1 MLRNEI
7 KELVREILIEELA
20 SKEDLEE
27 ATKKSDPMYGP
38 EYYLVV
44 SDCAGDFNHVYHMGN
59 DMDKAGK
66 EFRSLVRD
74 FEGYGMVGGDTTIIF
89 YEFTGRPMV
98 FRDVYTKWLPKK
110 CLDYDRDL
118 TELGFDLD
126 DLLELDEHYC

>member
-1 MLRNEI
+1 MLRDEI
-7 KELVREILIEELA
+7 KELVREILIEELTSNA
-20 SKEDLEE
+20 DLEE
-27 ATKKSDPMYGP
+27 ATQKSDPMYGP
-38 EYYLVV
+38 DYYIVV
-44 SDCAGDFNHVYHMGN
+44 SDCAGDSSYVYHMGN

-74 FEGYGMVGGDTTIIF
+74 FNRYGMGGGDTTIFF
-89 YEFTGRPMV
+89 YEFTGRPMI

-126 DLLELDEHYC
+126 DLLELDDHYC

>member
-1 MLRNEI
+1 MLRDEI
-7 KELVREILIEELA
+7 KELVREILIEELT

-38 EYYLVV
+38 EYYIVV
-44 SDCAGDFNHVYHMGN
+44 SECAGDSSYVQFMGN
-59 DMDKAGK
+59 DMNKAGK

-74 FEGYGMVGGDTTIIF
+74 FDRYGMGGGDTTIIF

-98 FRDVYTKWLPKK
+98 FRDVYTKWLSKK
-110 CLDYDRDL
+110 SLEYNRDL

-126 DLLELDEHYC
+126 DLLELDEYYC